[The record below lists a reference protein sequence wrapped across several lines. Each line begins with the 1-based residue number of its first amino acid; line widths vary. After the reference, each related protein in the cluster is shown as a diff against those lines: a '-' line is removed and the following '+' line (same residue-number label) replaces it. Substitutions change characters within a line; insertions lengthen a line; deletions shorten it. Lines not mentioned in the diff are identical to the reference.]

1 MDDSGNRELKRMSSF
16 ERLMMSSS
24 SVIDSNPDPLNHDEE
39 MSLTKLQGWWKRH
52 LKLSKARR

>member
-1 MDDSGNRELKRMSSF
+1 MEEVGNRELKRMSSF

-24 SVIDSNPDPLNHDEE
+24 SVIDSNPDLLNHDEE
-39 MSLTKLQGWWKRH
+39 MSLTVLQSWWRRH